1 MTEGFV
7 MAEKKN
13 NADGTKA
20 FCPLGQFFQDV
31 EGLCKNAPEVWEHLN
46 RSRLEFLKA
55 IKTVLDSKI
64 DTLEKKSKPGKR
76 KVAKKITIE

>member
-1 MTEGFV
+1 

-13 NADGTKA
+13 DADSTKT
-20 FCPLGQFFQDV
+20 FCPLGKFFQGL
-31 EGLCKNAPEVWEHLN
+31 EGLSKNAPEVWEHLN

-64 DTLEKKSKPGKR
+64 DALEKKSKPGKR
-76 KVAKKITIE
+76 KVAKRITIE

>member
-1 MTEGFV
+1 MMEGLV
-7 MAEKKN
+7 MAEEKN
-13 NADGTKA
+13 SDHGTQT
-20 FCPLGQFFQDV
+20 FCPLGKFFQRF
-31 EGLCKNAPEVWEHLN
+31 ENLLKNAPEVCEHLS

>member
-1 MTEGFV
+1 

-13 NADGTKA
+13 NAHSTKA
-20 FCPLGQFFQDV
+20 FCPLGQFFQDL

-46 RSRLEFLKA
+46 RSRLEFLRA

-64 DTLEKKSKPGKR
+64 DTLEKKSNPDKR